1 MIEVKSSSEN
11 RDETASAIG
20 LAIMQW
26 QDATQAYDEAVGARL
41 GLNMAE
47 RHCIGLLHG
56 GPQSAGAVATAT
68 GLTPAAV
75 TALIDRLEAR
85 GLLTR
90 TRSLEDRRKVVIEAT
105 EATRELSARYYG
117 AIARDAIK
125 TGNGGVDGTQAGA
138 PPEGCRGTR
147 PISCGRTYRTSTF
160 SGVMTSIFGGA
171 AMHFTATRPNAFIC
185 SALR

>member
-1 MIEVKSSSEN
+1 MIEVNSSSGY
-11 RDETASAIG
+11 RDEMTATIG

-26 QDATQAYDEAVGARL
+26 QDATQAYDEAVGTRL

-47 RHCIGLLHG
+47 RHCIGLLYG
-56 GPQSAGAVATAT
+56 GPQSAGAIAGAT

-117 AIARDAIK
+117 AIAR
-125 TGNGGVDGTQAGA
+125 
-138 PPEGCRGTR
+138 EGEKV
-147 PISCGRTYRTSTF
+147 IATF
-160 SGVMTSIFGGA
+160 SDAELATISRFVNA
-171 AMHFTATRPNAFIC
+171 ALDLQRDQLARLKAEGPDTPNG
-185 SALR
+185 R

>member
-1 MIEVKSSSEN
+1 MIETNSSTKN
-11 RDETASAIG
+11 RDDVTRAIG

-26 QDATQAYDEAVGARL
+26 QDATQAYDEAVGVRL

-47 RHCIGLLHG
+47 RHCIGLLYG
-56 GPQSAGAVATAT
+56 GPQSAGAVAVAT

-105 EATRELSARYYG
+105 EATRDLSARYYG
-117 AIARDAIK
+117 AIAREGEKVIASFSDAELATISRFVNAALDLQRAQLARLK
-125 TGNGGVDGTQAGA
+125 AEATDTPNG
-138 PPEGCRGTR
+138 P
-147 PISCGRTYRTSTF
+147 
-160 SGVMTSIFGGA
+160 
-171 AMHFTATRPNAFIC
+171 
-185 SALR
+185 

>member
-1 MIEVKSSSEN
+1 MIEINSSSRY
-11 RDETASAIG
+11 RDEIAAAIG
-20 LAIMQW
+20 LAVMQW

-47 RHCIGLLHG
+47 RHCIGLLYG
-56 GPQSAGAVATAT
+56 GPQSAGAVAVAT

-117 AIARDAIK
+117 AIAR
-125 TGNGGVDGTQAGA
+125 
-138 PPEGCRGTR
+138 EGEKV
-147 PISCGRTYRTSTF
+147 IATF
-160 SGVMTSIFGGA
+160 SDAELATISRFVNAALDLQRAQLARLKAEGA
-171 AMHFTATRPNAFIC
+171 DSPVR
-185 SALR
+185 

>member
-1 MIEVKSSSEN
+1 MIEVNSSSGN
-11 RDETASAIG
+11 RAELTTAIG

-56 GPQSAGAVATAT
+56 GPQSAGAIATAT

-117 AIARDAIK
+117 AIAREGEKLFATFGDAELATIRRFV
-125 TGNGGVDGTQAGA
+125 T
-138 PPEGCRGTR
+138 
-147 PISCGRTYRTSTF
+147 
-160 SGVMTSIFGGA
+160 A
-171 AMHFTATRPNAFIC
+171 ALDLQRDQLARLKAEAAQP
-185 SALR
+185 R

>member
-1 MIEVKSSSEN
+1 MIEINSSSEN
-11 RDETASAIG
+11 RGDVTRAIG

-47 RHCIGLLHG
+47 RHCIGLLYG
-56 GPQSAGAVATAT
+56 GPQSAGAIATAT

-117 AIARDAIK
+117 AIA
-125 TGNGGVDGTQAGA
+125 T
-138 PPEGCRGTR
+138 EGEKVLA
-147 PISCGRTYRTSTF
+147 TF
-160 SGVMTSIFGGA
+160 SDGELSTISRFVNAALDLQREQLARLKAEAPETS
-171 AMHFTATRPNAFIC
+171 
-185 SALR
+185 

>member
-1 MIEVKSSSEN
+1 MIELNSSNEN
-11 RDETASAIG
+11 RDEMARDIG

-47 RHCIGLLHG
+47 RHCIGLLYG
-56 GPQSAGAVATAT
+56 GPQSAGAIARVT

-117 AIARDAIK
+117 DIAREGENVIATFGDAELATISRF
-125 TGNGGVDGTQAGA
+125 VHAALDLQ
-138 PPEGCRGTR
+138 RGQLAR
-147 PISCGRTYRTSTF
+147 LEAE
-160 SGVMTSIFGGA
+160 A
-171 AMHFTATRPNAFIC
+171 AEKP
-185 SALR
+185 

>member
-1 MIEVKSSSEN
+1 MIEINSSSRY
-11 RDETASAIG
+11 RDEIAAAIG
-20 LAIMQW
+20 LAVMQW

-47 RHCIGLLHG
+47 RHCIGLLYG
-56 GPQSAGAVATAT
+56 GPQSAGAIATAT

-105 EATRELSARYYG
+105 ERTRELSERYYG
-117 AIARDAIK
+117 TIAREGEKVVASFSDAELATVLRFINAALELQSEQLARIK
-125 TGNGGVDGTQAGA
+125 AEPGKT
-138 PPEGCRGTR
+138 
-147 PISCGRTYRTSTF
+147 
-160 SGVMTSIFGGA
+160 
-171 AMHFTATRPNAFIC
+171 
-185 SALR
+185 

>member
-1 MIEVKSSSEN
+1 MIEVNSSSGN
-11 RDETASAIG
+11 RDQTAKAIG

-105 EATRELSARYYG
+105 EATRKLSARYYG
-117 AIARDAIK
+117 AIAR
-125 TGNGGVDGTQAGA
+125 
-138 PPEGCRGTR
+138 EGEKV
-147 PISCGRTYRTSTF
+147 IATF
-160 SGVMTSIFGGA
+160 SDAELATISRFVNA
-171 AMHFTATRPNAFIC
+171 ALDLQRDQLARLKAEGPDA
-185 SALR
+185 S

>member
-1 MIEVKSSSEN
+1 MIEVNSSSEN
-11 RDETASAIG
+11 RDDMTSAIG

-47 RHCIGLLHG
+47 RHCIGLLYG
-56 GPQSAGAVATAT
+56 GPQSAGAIATAT

-90 TRSLEDRRKVVIEAT
+90 TRSLKDRRKVVIEAT

-117 AIARDAIK
+117 AIAS
-125 TGNGGVDGTQAGA
+125 
-138 PPEGCRGTR
+138 EGEKVLA
-147 PISCGRTYRTSTF
+147 TF
-160 SGVMTSIFGGA
+160 SEAELSTISRFVNA
-171 AMHFTATRPNAFIC
+171 ALDLQREQLARLKAEVPERP
-185 SALR
+185 

>member
-1 MIEVKSSSEN
+1 MIEVNLSSEN
-11 RDETASAIG
+11 RADLTASIG

-26 QDATQAYDEAVGARL
+26 QDATQAYDEAVGTRL
-41 GLNMAE
+41 GLNTAE
-47 RHCIGLLHG
+47 RHCLGLLYG
-56 GPQSAGAVATAT
+56 GPQSAGAIATAT

-117 AIARDAIK
+117 AIAR
-125 TGNGGVDGTQAGA
+125 
-138 PPEGCRGTR
+138 EGEKV
-147 PISCGRTYRTSTF
+147 IETF
-160 SGVMTSIFGGA
+160 SDAELATISRFVKA
-171 AMHFTATRPNAFIC
+171 ALDLQRDQLARLKAE
-185 SALR
+185 AG

>member
-1 MIEVKSSSEN
+1 MIEVNSSSED
-11 RDETASAIG
+11 RTELTASIG
-20 LAIMQW
+20 LAVMQW

-105 EATRELSARYYG
+105 EATRDLSARYYG
-117 AIARDAIK
+117 AIALE
-125 TGNGGVDGTQAGA
+125 GGKVIA
-138 PPEGCRGTR
+138 
-147 PISCGRTYRTSTF
+147 TF
-160 SGVMTSIFGGA
+160 SDAELATISRFVNA
-171 AMHFTATRPNAFIC
+171 ALDLQRAQLARLKAE
-185 SALR
+185 AG

>member
-1 MIEVKSSSEN
+1 MT
-11 RDETASAIG
+11 RAIG

-26 QDATQAYDEAVGARL
+26 QDATQAYDEAVGMRL

-56 GPQSAGAVATAT
+56 DPQSAGAIAIAT

-105 EATRELSARYYG
+105 EMTRELSERYYG
-117 AIARDAIK
+117 AIAREGEKVVASFSDAELATVLRFINAALELQSEQLARIK
-125 TGNGGVDGTQAGA
+125 AEPGKT
-138 PPEGCRGTR
+138 
-147 PISCGRTYRTSTF
+147 
-160 SGVMTSIFGGA
+160 
-171 AMHFTATRPNAFIC
+171 
-185 SALR
+185 

>member
-1 MIEVKSSSEN
+1 MIETNSSTRN
-11 RDETASAIG
+11 RDDVTRAIG

-26 QDATQAYDEAVGARL
+26 QDATQAYDEAVGVRL

-47 RHCIGLLHG
+47 RHCIGLLYG
-56 GPQSAGAVATAT
+56 GPQSAGAVAVAT

-105 EATRELSARYYG
+105 EATRDLSGRYYG
-117 AIARDAIK
+117 AIAREGEKVIASFSDAELATISRFVNAALDLQRAQLARLK
-125 TGNGGVDGTQAGA
+125 AEATDTPNG
-138 PPEGCRGTR
+138 R
-147 PISCGRTYRTSTF
+147 
-160 SGVMTSIFGGA
+160 
-171 AMHFTATRPNAFIC
+171 
-185 SALR
+185 

>member
-1 MIEVKSSSEN
+1 M
-11 RDETASAIG
+11 TAAIG

-26 QDATQAYDEAVGARL
+26 QDATQAYDEAVGVRL

-47 RHCIGLLHG
+47 RHCLGLLHG
-56 GPQSAGAVATAT
+56 GPQSAGAIATAT

-105 EATRELSARYYG
+105 DAARELSAHYYG
-117 AIARDAIK
+117 AIAREGEKVIASFSDAELA
-125 TGNGGVDGTQAGA
+125 T
-138 PPEGCRGTR
+138 
-147 PISCGRTYRTSTF
+147 ISRF
-160 SGVMTSIFGGA
+160 VNA
-171 AMHFTATRPNAFIC
+171 ALDLQRDQLARLKAEVG
-185 SALR
+185 

>member
-1 MIEVKSSSEN
+1 MTEIKSSSGN
-11 RDETASAIG
+11 RDERTKAVG

-26 QDATQAYDEAVGARL
+26 QDATQAYDEAVGVRL

-47 RHCIGLLHG
+47 RHCLGLLYG
-56 GPQSAGAVATAT
+56 GPQSAGAIATAT

-117 AIARDAIK
+117 AIAR
-125 TGNGGVDGTQAGA
+125 
-138 PPEGCRGTR
+138 EGEKV
-147 PISCGRTYRTSTF
+147 IATF
-160 SGVMTSIFGGA
+160 SDAELDTISRFVNA
-171 AMHFTATRPNAFIC
+171 ALDLQRDQLARLKAEGTDTPNG
-185 SALR
+185 

>member
-1 MIEVKSSSEN
+1 MIEINSSSGY
-11 RDETASAIG
+11 RDEMTAAIG
-20 LAIMQW
+20 LAVMQW
-26 QDATQAYDEAVGARL
+26 QDATQAYDEAVATRL

-47 RHCIGLLHG
+47 RHCIGLLYG
-56 GPQSAGAVATAT
+56 GPQSAGAIATAT

-117 AIARDAIK
+117 AIAK
-125 TGNGGVDGTQAGA
+125 
-138 PPEGCRGTR
+138 EGEKV
-147 PISCGRTYRTSTF
+147 IATF
-160 SGVMTSIFGGA
+160 SDAELATISRFVNA
-171 AMHFTATRPNAFIC
+171 ALDLQRAQLTRLKAEGSATPER
-185 SALR
+185 

>member
-1 MIEVKSSSEN
+1 MIEINSSSGY
-11 RDETASAIG
+11 RDEMTTAIG
-20 LAIMQW
+20 LAVMQW

-47 RHCIGLLHG
+47 RHCIGLLYG
-56 GPQSAGAVATAT
+56 GPQSAGAIAAAT

-105 EATRELSARYYG
+105 EITRELSARYYG
-117 AIARDAIK
+117 AIAREGEKVIATFGDDELATIARFINAALDLQRAQLERLK
-125 TGNGGVDGTQAGA
+125 AEGPGT
-138 PPEGCRGTR
+138 P
-147 PISCGRTYRTSTF
+147 GR
-160 SGVMTSIFGGA
+160 
-171 AMHFTATRPNAFIC
+171 
-185 SALR
+185 